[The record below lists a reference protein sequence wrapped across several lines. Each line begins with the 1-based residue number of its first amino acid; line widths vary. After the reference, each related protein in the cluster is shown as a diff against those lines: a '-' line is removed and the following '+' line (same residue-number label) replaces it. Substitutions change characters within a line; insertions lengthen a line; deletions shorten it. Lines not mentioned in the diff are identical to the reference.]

1 MILYVKLLRMLT
13 KLKINNYALIDSIEI
28 SFNKGMTSIT
38 GETGAGKSIILGGL
52 SMVLGSRV
60 DNSKIIN
67 KEKKCFVEAT
77 FDLTDIY
84 LRDYFRKNDL
94 DYDEITIIRRE
105 VNQNG
110 KSRAFIN
117 DTPVKLDQLSGLTNR
132 LIDVHSQFN
141 NLSILDS
148 NFIFLILDSLSK
160 NQDKIK
166 EYSNNFKSLKL
177 LEKELNDKIILRDK
191 LNSDLDYNKFL
202 HDEFNDLEINN
213 INLDELQDKIKEADD
228 LDQIKD
234 TLSVVIGHL
243 ISEDVGVLDKL
254 QDISRNLN
262 KLSNSSERIS
272 LLSKRIQNLIEE
284 LNIISSDTESI
295 LYDVDN
301 NQENIH
307 DLRNIQDKIYTLQ
320 NKHRVN
326 SIEDLLKIKK
336 DIESKILTQDDI
348 DNDIIKIEE
357 SIRNL
362 TINLRADAVKIHN
375 KRISVIP
382 DFEKLMSKN
391 LNELGMGKSN
401 IKIDLSKTEIIQKNG
416 ISIGKL
422 LFKSNKGSIYN
433 ELKDIASGGEISRI
447 MLSIKSIL
455 SKYTK
460 LATIIFDEIDT
471 GISGSVSSKVGELMK
486 FMANNMQVIVI
497 THTAQVASKG
507 DFHFKVFKRE
517 QNDKVIT
524 DINLL
529 SDRERV
535 NEIAEMLSGDKSN
548 KSANELANEL
558 LN

>member
-1 MILYVKLLRMLT
+1 MLT
-13 KLKINNYALIDSIEI
+13 KLKINNYALIDSLEI

-84 LRDYFRKNDL
+84 LKDYFKRNDL

-105 VNQNG
+105 VNQSG

-117 DTPVKLDQLSGLTNR
+117 DSPVKLDQLSDFTNR

-148 NFIFLILDSLSK
+148 NFIFLILDSLSES
-160 NQDKIK
+160 QDIVK
-166 EYSNNFKSLKL
+166 EYSTNFRSLKL
-177 LEKELNDKIILRDK
+177 LEKELNDKILLRDK

-213 INLDELQDKIKEADD
+213 INLEELQDKIKEADD

-234 TLSVVIGHL
+234 VLSITIGHL
-243 ISEDVGVLDKL
+243 NSEDVGVLDKL

-262 KLSNSSERIS
+262 RLSNSSERIN
-272 LLSKRIQNLIEE
+272 LLCTRIQAIIEE
-284 LNIISSDTESI
+284 LNIISSDTELI
-295 LYDVDN
+295 LSDIDN
-301 NQENIH
+301 NQENID
-307 DLRNIQDKIYTLQ
+307 DLRNIQDKIYSLQ

-326 SIEDLLKIKK
+326 TIEDLLKIKN
-336 DIESKILTQDDI
+336 DIESKILTQNDI

-357 SIRNL
+357 SIRSL
-362 TINLRADAVKIHN
+362 MLNLRADAVKIHN
-375 KRISVIP
+375 KRSSVIP
-382 DFEKLMSKN
+382 DFEKLMNKN
-391 LNELGMGKSN
+391 LIELGMEKSN
-401 IKIDLSKTEIIQKNG
+401 IKIDLSETEIIQKNG

-422 LFKSNKGSIYN
+422 LFKSNNGSLYS

-460 LATIIFDEIDT
+460 LASIIFDEIDT

-486 FMANNMQVIVI
+486 FMAQNMQVIVI

-517 QNDKVIT
+517 YDDKIIT
-524 DINLL
+524 DIKLL
-529 SDRERV
+529 SDKERV

>member
-1 MILYVKLLRMLT
+1 MLT
-13 KLKINNYALIDSIEI
+13 KLKINNYALIDSLEI
-28 SFNKGMTSIT
+28 SFNEGMTSIT

-177 LEKELNDKIILRDK
+177 LEKELNDKIFLRDK

-213 INLDELQDKIKEADD
+213 INLEELHDKIKEADD

-234 TLSVVIGHL
+234 TLFVVIGHL

-295 LYDVDN
+295 LYDIDN

-307 DLRNIQDKIYTLQ
+307 DLRNLQDKIYTLQ

-357 SIRNL
+357 SISSL
-362 TINLRADAVKIHN
+362 TNNLRDDAVKIHN

-416 ISIGKL
+416 VSIGKI
-422 LFKSNKGSIYN
+422 LFKSNKGSIYS

-486 FMANNMQVIVI
+486 FMAKNMQVIVI

>member
-1 MILYVKLLRMLT
+1 MLT
-13 KLKINNYALIDSIEI
+13 KLKINNYALIDSLEI

-67 KEKKCFVEAT
+67 KDKKCFVEAS
-77 FDLTDIY
+77 FDLTEMY
-84 LRDYFRKNDL
+84 LKNYFVKNDL
-94 DYDEITIIRRE
+94 DYDDTTIIRRE

-117 DTPVKLDQLSGLTNR
+117 DTPVKLDQLSELTNN

-141 NLSILDS
+141 NLDILDS

-166 EYSNNFKSLKL
+166 EYSRNFKLLKV
-177 LEKELNDKIILRDK
+177 LEKELNDKKILRDK

-213 INLDELQDKIKEADD
+213 INQEELQDKIKEADD

-234 TLSVVIGHL
+234 VLSITMGHL
-243 ISEDVGVLDKL
+243 DSGEVGVLNKL

-262 KLSNSSERIS
+262 KLSNSSERIN
-272 LLSKRIQNLIEE
+272 LLCKRIQSIIQE
-284 LNIISSDTESI
+284 LNIFSSDIELI
-295 LYDVDN
+295 LSDIDN
-301 NQENIH
+301 NEENID
-307 DLRNIQDKIYTLQ
+307 DLRSMQDKIYSLQ

-326 SIEDLLKIKK
+326 TIEELLRIKN
-336 DIESKILTQDDI
+336 DIEFKISTQNDI
-348 DNDIIKIEE
+348 DNDVLKIEK
-357 SIRNL
+357 SISSLILNL
-362 TINLRADAVKIHN
+362 KAEALKIHN
-375 KRISVIP
+375 KRRSVIH
-382 DFEKLMSKN
+382 DFEKLMNKN
-391 LNELGMGKSN
+391 LIELGMEKSN
-401 IKIDLSKTEIIQKNG
+401 VKIELSETEIIQKNG

-422 LFKSNKGSIYN
+422 LFRSNKGSRYC

-447 MLSIKSIL
+447 MLSVKTIL

-460 LATIIFDEIDT
+460 LASIIFDEIDT

-486 FMANNMQVIVI
+486 FMAQNMQVIVI
-497 THTAQVASKG
+497 THIAQVASKG
-507 DFHFKVFKRE
+507 NFHFKVFKRE
-517 QNDKVIT
+517 HNDKVIT
-524 DINLL
+524 DIKLL
-529 SDRERV
+529 SDKERV
-535 NEIAEMLSGDKSN
+535 NEIAEMLSGDRSN
-548 KSANELANEL
+548 KSANELASEL

>member
-1 MILYVKLLRMLT
+1 MLT
-13 KLKINNYALIDSIEI
+13 KLKINNYALIDSLEI
-28 SFNKGMTSIT
+28 SFNEGMTSIT

-177 LEKELNDKIILRDK
+177 LEKELNDKIFLRDK

-213 INLDELQDKIKEADD
+213 INLEELQDKIKEADD

-234 TLSVVIGHL
+234 TLSLVIGHL

-295 LYDVDN
+295 LYDIDN

-307 DLRNIQDKIYTLQ
+307 DLRNLQDKIYTLQ

-357 SIRNL
+357 SISSL
-362 TINLRADAVKIHN
+362 TNNLRDDAVKIHN

-416 ISIGKL
+416 VSIGKI
-422 LFKSNKGSIYN
+422 LFKSNKGTIYS

-486 FMANNMQVIVI
+486 FMAKNMQVIVI

-517 QNDKVIT
+517 KNDKVIT

-529 SDRERV
+529 SDIERV

>member
-1 MILYVKLLRMLT
+1 MLT
-13 KLKINNYALIDSIEI
+13 KLKINNYALIDSLEI
-28 SFNKGMTSIT
+28 SFNEGMTSIT

-84 LRDYFRKNDL
+84 LKDYFRKNDL

-177 LEKELNDKIILRDK
+177 LEKELNDKIFLRDK

-213 INLDELQDKIKEADD
+213 INLEELQDKIKEADD

-234 TLSVVIGHL
+234 TLSLVIGHL

-295 LYDVDN
+295 LYDIDN

-307 DLRNIQDKIYTLQ
+307 DLRNLQDKIYTLQ

-348 DNDIIKIEE
+348 DNDIIKIEK
-357 SIRNL
+357 SISSL
-362 TINLRADAVKIHN
+362 TINLRADAAKIHN

-416 ISIGKL
+416 VSIGKI
-422 LFKSNKGSIYN
+422 LFKSNKGTIYS

-486 FMANNMQVIVI
+486 FMAKNMQVIVI

-517 QNDKVIT
+517 KNDKVIT

-529 SDRERV
+529 SDIERV